1 MTATHDQIPETALD
15 WLDAGRRIALATVV
29 ETWGS
34 APRPAGA
41 QLVIAEDGQFEG
53 SVSGGC
59 VEGAVILE
67 ALEAMADGAPR
78 LLDYGVSDGDAFG
91 VGLACGGNIRIL
103 VEPVATA
110 KGPGRGEIAALA
122 AARAARRMV
131 GVAVNLVTAER
142 MLIGDAGTDD
152 TPTFA
157 GARMQSGK
165 AGIEGDWLI
174 VPHAPALRL
183 IVVGAAHIAQSL
195 VPMARM
201 LGYAVILADPRDAF
215 ASPERFPGTLIRN
228 DYADAVLAEFPAD
241 ASTAIVTL
249 AHDPKIDDPAL
260 IGGLSS
266 PAFYVGALG
275 SRRTHAKRVERLLA
289 AGLDA
294 TTIARIDAPVG
305 LPIGAATPPEIA
317 VSILGG
323 MTARL
328 RGGG

>member
-1 MTATHDQIPETALD
+1 MTMSQDQIPEIALD
-15 WLDAGRRIALATVV
+15 WLKAGRRIALATVV

-34 APRPAGA
+34 APRAAGS
-41 QLVIAEDGQFEG
+41 QLVIAQDGRFEG

-67 ALEAMADGAPR
+67 ALEAMEDGRPR

-103 VEPVATA
+103 VEPVDAG
-110 KGPGRGEIAALA
+110 KGPDRSEIAGLV
-122 AARAARRMV
+122 AARAARQNVGLAINLGDFSRVLFGEGQGVPTPEYARGRMS
-131 GVAVNLVTAER
+131 
-142 MLIGDAGTDD
+142 AGKT
-152 TPTFA
+152 
-157 GARMQSGK
+157 
-165 AGIEGDWLI
+165 GIEGDWLV
-174 VPHAPALRL
+174 VPHAPSLRL

-201 LGYAVILADPRDAF
+201 LGYSVILADPRDAF
-215 ASPERFPGTLIRN
+215 ASAERFPGTLIRN
-228 DYADAVLAEFPAD
+228 DYADAVLADFPPD
-241 ASTAIVTL
+241 ARTAIVTL

-260 IGGLSS
+260 IGGLAS

-289 AGLDA
+289 AGVA
-294 TTIARIDAPVG
+294 EEAIARIDAPVG
-305 LPIGAATPPEIA
+305 LAIGAATPPEIA
-317 VSILGG
+317 VSIVAG